1 MSCPLYGRIWD
12 TGILG
17 YQVSLTSDYFQAED
31 FYSLNEDVVA
41 EQAEIAE
48 AAAAA
53 AGEPSNELAS
63 YSLPDQGLL
72 ASGVLPPPPPPK
84 LQLPAR
90 ANRRGPKSNR

>member
-1 MSCPLYGRIWD
+1 MGYL
-12 TGILG
+12 LG
-17 YQVSLTSDYFQAED
+17 YQASDFFQAED

-90 ANRRGPKSNR
+90 GSRRGPKSNR

>member
-1 MSCPLYGRIWD
+1 M
-12 TGILG
+12 
-17 YQVSLTSDYFQAED
+17 
-31 FYSLNEDVVA
+31 NEDVVA

-48 AAAAA
+48 AAAAAAA

-84 LQLPAR
+84 LQLPGR

>member
-1 MSCPLYGRIWD
+1 MA
-12 TGILG
+12 
-17 YQVSLTSDYFQAED
+17 Q
-31 FYSLNEDVVA
+31 
-41 EQAEIAE
+41 QAEIAE

-90 ANRRGPKSNR
+90 GSRRGPKSNR